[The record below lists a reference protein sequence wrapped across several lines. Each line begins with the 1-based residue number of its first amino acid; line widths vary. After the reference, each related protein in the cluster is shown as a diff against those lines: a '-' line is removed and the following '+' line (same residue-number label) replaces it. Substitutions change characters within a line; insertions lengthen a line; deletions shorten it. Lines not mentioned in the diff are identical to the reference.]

1 MEFLNPIG
9 TLAAALLT
17 PIAATQATAPPAATV
32 AAEPSPL
39 PAEVRQVIEAAI
51 KSGDA
56 AAVSAVVRFSK
67 LAHPDAEGE
76 IDALHS
82 EFKDDLT
89 AKREREAEKRR
100 ARIAAAGPLQG
111 WKGQVEI
118 GATRSTGSVE
128 NLGLFGSLAA
138 DREGLEW
145 RHKLEARA
153 EIQETNNFRSAERYL
168 ASWQPRYRL
177 DDKGYAFGLVQY
189 DHDPFLGFSNRY
201 TIAVGAGYS
210 VLDTPTMKL
219 EVEGGPAVR
228 HTDALLTENIDSLG
242 GRASLDFS
250 WKITPVLEVKQN
262 GSFFLEEGTGSG
274 RSLSALDTML
284 LGAFRLRL
292 SHELRFERNVL
303 KSIDRLDTTSRA
315 TVVYAF

>member
-1 MEFLNPIG
+1 MEFFSPIG
-9 TLAAALLT
+9 SLAAALAT
-17 PIAATQATAPPAATV
+17 PVAATQATDQPALTA
-32 AAEPSPL
+32 AAEPSAL
-39 PAEVRQVIEAAI
+39 PAEVRRVIEAAI
-51 KSGDA
+51 ESGDA

-67 LAHPDAEGE
+67 LAHPDAKDE
-76 IDALHS
+76 IETLHS

-89 AKREREAEKRR
+89 AKREQEAEERR
-100 ARIAAAGPLQG
+100 ERIAAAGPLQG

-118 GATRSTGSVE
+118 GATRSTGSID
-128 NLGLFGSLAA
+128 NFGLFGSLAA

-145 RHKLEARA
+145 RHKIEARA

-177 DDKGYAFGLVQY
+177 DDKGYAFGLAQY

-201 TIAVGAGYS
+201 TIALGAGYS
-210 VLDTPTMKL
+210 VLDTPNLKL

-228 HTDALLTENIDSLG
+228 HTDALLTEDIDSLG

-250 WKITPVLEVKQN
+250 WKITPSLEVKQT

-274 RSLSALDTML
+274 RSLSSVDTML

-303 KSIDRLDTTSRA
+303 KSVDRLDTTSRA